1 MSATIHDYLKE
12 LSKNLSDLP
21 KEEKEAILEEIE
33 MHLNEKLMELEK
45 EGYHENEATSKMLR
59 EFKTPYSLSQDYLQ
73 EYDYKDQRKIPNA
86 SFFLLNLGMMG
97 LAMLVLPILDARF
110 DSSSL
115 ARISLGVPMLLCGII
130 TLFFIKRKDYHI
142 SKFIKAAPYFL
153 LSLFFPVS
161 LLFFWIAANQN
172 DGIVM
177 FSLYYM
183 LIYWLLLVVY
193 YVIMR
198 IGSRNL

>member
-1 MSATIHDYLKE
+1 MSSTIHDYLKE

-33 MHLNEKLMELEK
+33 MHLN
-45 EGYHENEATSKMLR
+45 ENEATSKMLR

-193 YVIMR
+193 YVIIR